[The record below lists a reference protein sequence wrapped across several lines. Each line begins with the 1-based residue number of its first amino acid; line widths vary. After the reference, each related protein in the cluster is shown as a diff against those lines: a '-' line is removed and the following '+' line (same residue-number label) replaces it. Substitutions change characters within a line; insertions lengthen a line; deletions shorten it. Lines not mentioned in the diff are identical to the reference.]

1 MPKKG
6 QISTPVGWPIIIR
19 RWRNMISRCHNP
31 ADVSYPK
38 YSARGITVC
47 KEWHCKKTFFNYVI
61 THLGLPDESIDR
73 QTLDR
78 IDNNKGYEPGN
89 IRWATYTTQVRNKS
103 DNVWVKYKEKDYLL
117 HELAEQYAIKV
128 PLLYDRLFRQK
139 WNIEEALK
147 TKILLKSERIKER
160 SAKNEISITY
170 LGRTQLLKHWCKEY
184 NIKLE
189 LARTRLNQGWP
200 IENAFTLPP
209 DKGKAMKEKA
219 KKYLYKDQLKTIKEI
234 ALDCGLTTGA
244 IQYRI
249 KNGWLGSSAG
259 SQIKTDLLRNR

>member
-6 QISTPVGWPIIIR
+6 QTSTPEGWSIIIR
-19 RWRNMISRCHNP
+19 RWRNMVSRCHNP

-38 YSARGITVC
+38 YSSRGIEVC

-61 THLGLPDESIDR
+61 TYLGLPDESNER

-103 DNVWVKYKEKDYLL
+103 DNVWIEYQGTNYLL
-117 HELAEQYAIKV
+117 HELGEKFNLKV
-128 PLLYDRLFRQK
+128 SLLYDRLFKQK
-139 WNIEEALK
+139 WNVEEALNTPK
-147 TKILLKSERIKER
+147 LLKSEKIKER
-160 SAKNEISITY
+160 SAKNEIVLTY
-170 LGRTQLLKHWCKEY
+170 LGRTQLLKYWCKEF
-184 NIKLE
+184 NVNPALVRE
-189 LARTRLNQGWP
+189 RLNQGWG
-200 IENAFTLPP
+200 IEKALTLLP

-219 KKYLYKDQLKTIKEI
+219 KKYLYKEQLKTTKEI
-234 ALDCGLTTGA
+234 ALDCGLTVSA

-249 KNGWLGSSAG
+249 KNGWLGSSNG
-259 SQIKTDLLRNR
+259 SQMKNELLKSK